1 MSFLD
6 WGIVIVFLGFIIGM
20 GIYSMRYVRGITDF
34 LACGRVCGRYV
45 ISVADVANG
54 LALITMIG
62 TVEAVRWPRT
72 YRTYKFYKK
81 KPRNP
86 ASRDEITDAQT
97 S

>member
-45 ISVADVANG
+45 ISVADAANG

-62 TVEAVRWPRT
+62 AVEAVRWPRT
-72 YRTYKFYKK
+72 YRTCKSKK

-86 ASRDEITDAQT
+86 VSQHEITDART